1 MPETLLE
8 TDSEIDL
15 PSYPCAVPVDGCTPY
30 ADRQDSI
37 TTNYPAEPQE
47 RSRGGRWNWVLTE
60 SEGGGAG
67 LSESWR
73 EVELDSHRV
82 GGRWSR
88 ALREL
93 EGGGAGL
100 TQSWREM
107 EPGSQRAGG
116 RWSWTHTELAGGGA
130 GLS

>member
-1 MPETLLE
+1 MQEKETRTPETLLE

-15 PSYPCAVPVDGCTPY
+15 PSYPCAVYPCAVPVDGCTPY

-37 TTNYPAEPQE
+37 TRNYSAEPQE

-67 LSESWR
+67 FSQSLR

-100 TQSWREM
+100 TQSWREV
-107 EPGSQRAGG
+107 ELGSHRV
-116 RWSWTHTELAGGGA
+116 
-130 GLS
+130 